1 MTLSLVVGAVQSSNS
16 VSLSYACR
24 YSCGRSGSGKSAT
37 VRKDRI
43 VFGNLVYAANRR
55 DGDNFSMTF
64 ESKSGTAYTKTIS
77 METPTSANAIATL
90 VATEINNWSV
100 SSYFKICF
108 DLSDITCSTIPQ
120 LQGRHQL

>member
-1 MTLSLVVGAVQSSNS
+1 MSSRAQVILALVVGVQSSNS

-37 VRKDRI
+37 VRKDTI

-64 ESKSGTAYTKTIS
+64 
-77 METPTSANAIATL
+77 
-90 VATEINNWSV
+90 
-100 SSYFKICF
+100 
-108 DLSDITCSTIPQ
+108 
-120 LQGRHQL
+120 